1 VNILANAGI
10 MALLSMAVSLAPLGM
25 GITYAIRPS
34 EARLALMRPLSLA
47 GIFSAL
53 TGFCLGLMN
62 SLVGLGNAS
71 TPLGESRVWMFG
83 LAESITTLFIG
94 FGCLTVGWL
103 CVALGMRRQTLH

>member
-1 VNILANAGI
+1 ML
-10 MALLSMAVSLAPLGM
+10 M
-25 GITYAIRPS
+25 GISYAIWPS

-62 SLVGLGNAS
+62 SLVGLGNGS
-71 TPLGESRVWMFG
+71 IPSGESRVWMFG
-83 LAESITTLFIG
+83 LAESITTLFVG

-103 CVALGMRRQTLH
+103 CVALGMRRQAS

>member
-1 VNILANAGI
+1 MSILANAGI
-10 MALLSMAVSLAPLGM
+10 MALLSMAVTLAPMIM

-34 EARLALMRPLSLA
+34 EGRLALMRPLSLA

-62 SLVGLGNAS
+62 SLVSIGNSS
-71 TPLGESRVWMFG
+71 TPLGANRVWMFG
-83 LAESITTLFIG
+83 LAESITTLFVG

-103 CVALGMRRQTLH
+103 CVALGLRRQSA